1 MAAPAPATP
10 ATSIYALIRAI
21 VAPHSVAN
29 IAPQQASLIASVDAA
44 LTDQIWAL
52 LHAPAFQQPES
63 ARRGAQWLISNL
75 ALDEQLQLHLFD
87 VSRNELL
94 GDVVAAQGCIDQT
107 GVYRALVDR
116 WRNQPGGQGWSGITA
131 LYGVGPSV
139 EHIDLLAALGLL
151 ASQAGGPLLAAGDP
165 ALAGRRHARPGLLAQ
180 AAAQR
185 VGALDRPGRAL
196 AAAAPALWPG
206 PGPGPGPRPG
216 GGLCLRGSGPG
227 AGPRAL
233 ALGLWRPGNAPC

>member
-29 IAPQQASLIASVDAA
+29 IAPQQASLIASMDAA

-52 LHAPAFQQPES
+52 LYAPAFQQPES

-94 GDVVAAQGCIDQT
+94 GDVVAAQSCIDQT

-151 ASQAGGPLLAAGDP
+151 ASQAGGPLLADP
-165 ALAGRRHARPGLLAQ
+165 AGFAPAPADLGLGRCLHPRPPPPPPQCGDGDAVSVGGQASLCIARPVERSLMAAWQ
-180 AAAQR
+180 AVRAA
-185 VGALDRPGRAL
+185 
-196 AAAAPALWPG
+196 
-206 PGPGPGPRPG
+206 
-216 GGLCLRGSGPG
+216 
-227 AGPRAL
+227 
-233 ALGLWRPGNAPC
+233 